1 MYTFGGRIRQICLR
15 GLQVGRFSVLCNG
28 TLWGDGPQGYRYCVD
43 CCMRQMDLHDFS
55 RVKDSAAVPLW
66 EGFSSDT
73 FRCTVRKRLFSAW
86 GRKRQGDT
94 DWGPGKVVEA

>member
-1 MYTFGGRIRQICLR
+1 MYTTGGRIRHNCLR
-15 GLQVGRFSVLCNG
+15 GLQVGRFSVPRNG

-43 CCMRQMDLHDFS
+43 CYMRQMDLHAFS

-73 FRCTVRKRLFSAW
+73 FRCTVIKAVLVRGEESAKAIRT
-86 GRKRQGDT
+86 GVREK
-94 DWGPGKVVEA
+94 